1 MMKEAEVAQEDFVRM
16 LKLEQDHKI
25 LDLRQEYDA
34 KARDLQQKYAQKMK
48 LLRDQM
54 EGARKNEIMRIEDD
68 KNTHIK
74 KCMDK
79 NLKDFQEIKVYYGDI
94 TSSNLDLIKRMKEEH
109 EEIKKR
115 ENGDAKHMF
124 DLEQKNKQLKEPL
137 KRAHADVEQLELQLQ
152 AYEEEKKK
160 LAAVKKKIT

>member
-34 KARDLQQKYAQKMK
+34 KARDLQQKYAQKMR

-68 KNTHIK
+68 KNAHIK

-79 NLKDFQEIKVYYGDI
+79 NQKDFQDIKVYYGDI
-94 TSSNLDLIKRMKEEH
+94 TSSNLDLIKRLKEEH

-115 ENGDAKHMF
+115 QHTDAKHMY
-124 DLEQKNKQLKEPL
+124 DLKQKNTHLSEPL
-137 KRAHADVEQLELQLQ
+137 RKADHDVQRLTEELRCYEVDKKRLHNVK
-152 AYEEEKKK
+152 EKIK
-160 LAAVKKKIT
+160 